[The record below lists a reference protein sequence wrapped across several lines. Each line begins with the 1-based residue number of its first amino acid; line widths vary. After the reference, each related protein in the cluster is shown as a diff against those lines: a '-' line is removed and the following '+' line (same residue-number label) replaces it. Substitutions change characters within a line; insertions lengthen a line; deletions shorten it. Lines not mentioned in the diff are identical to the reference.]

1 MARLTDEQQLKRLEE
16 AQAKLV
22 ARKKAV
28 QARLRSKDRKIRNRR
43 IAIIGAVLEAN
54 AEHDIEFHDYM
65 WTVLKNR
72 VTRDADREFLGLPEL
87 TDKERKRIAD
97 EAEKSGSSSPTK

>member
-16 AQAKLV
+16 AQAKLA

-43 IAIIGAVLEAN
+43 ISIIGAVVEAH
-54 AEHDIEFHDYM
+54 AQHDAQFADYL
-65 WTVLKNR
+65 WTILKNR
-72 VTRDADREFLGLPEL
+72 VTRDADRDFLGLPPL
-87 TDKERKRIAD
+87 KGTP
-97 EAEKSGSSSPTK
+97 EA

>member
-16 AQAKLV
+16 AQAKLA

-43 IAIIGAVLEAN
+43 ISIIGAVVEAH
-54 AEHDIEFHDYM
+54 AQHDAQFADYL
-65 WTVLKNR
+65 WTILKNR
-72 VTRDADREFLGLPEL
+72 VTRDADRDFLGLPPLKDTPE
-87 TDKERKRIAD
+87 
-97 EAEKSGSSSPTK
+97 G

>member
-16 AQAKLV
+16 AQAKLA

-43 IAIIGAVLEAN
+43 ISIIGAVVEAH
-54 AEHDIEFHDYM
+54 AQHDAQFADYL
-65 WTVLKNR
+65 WTILKNR
-72 VTRDADREFLGLPEL
+72 VTRDADRDFLGLPPFKDTPE
-87 TDKERKRIAD
+87 
-97 EAEKSGSSSPTK
+97 G